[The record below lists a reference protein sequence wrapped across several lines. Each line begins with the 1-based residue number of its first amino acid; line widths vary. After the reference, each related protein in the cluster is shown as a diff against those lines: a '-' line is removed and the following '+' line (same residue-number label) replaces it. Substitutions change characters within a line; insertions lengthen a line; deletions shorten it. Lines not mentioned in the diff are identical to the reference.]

1 MRSWMKIVVVLCSL
15 VFVAP
20 ALARPHPLHWIGT
33 HKLLIASDTLL
44 AASSALDVAST
55 RAAMSRGNSEAN
67 PLYGARPGLGHL
79 IGVKLAIDLPFA
91 VGNSFLDRYTRSGSP
106 WKRSQML
113 LPSLILAAPQ
123 IWAAQHNWSLDPA
136 K

>member
-1 MRSWMKIVVVLCSL
+1 MRSWMKFAVVLCSL

-33 HKLLIASDTLL
+33 HKLLILADTVL

-55 RAAMSRGNSEAN
+55 RAAVSSGNSEAN
-67 PLYGARPGLGHL
+67 PLYGAQPGLGRL

-91 VGNSFLDRYTRSGSP
+91 VGNSFLNRYTRGGSP
-106 WKRSQML
+106 WKRWQIL

-123 IWAAQHNWSLDPA
+123 IWAAKHNWSLPPA